1 LRKRHDFG
9 RFRDFA
15 EFFDAI
21 GKYRESDN
29 DHVRHWTAPFVD
41 VRAEVYRLFGR
52 VELRILEIL
61 SSVDIYIPY
70 ECDRSCFSF
79 SYCVDGNVL
88 LQDRYHGDSELKA
101 NWLSGTSMTGMKG
114 DHVFQRNKP
123 FKGVALVSTEET
135 VSDIVGE
142 SRYELLSEAL
152 SDGTSYSRRNG
163 FLGVAPPPD
172 IAGSFLQIANCRYPV
187 MSRQFF
193 FESKFMEIMS
203 RIIAHS
209 LPVDDGSTDMGEFE
223 TEQIKKIPGI
233 LMERVD
239 NPPSIPELA
248 RELSLNATTMKSGF
262 KKIFGE
268 PIYARHRNLCLERGA
283 MMLRDTHK
291 SILQIALDAG
301 YSNGENFCN
310 AFKKRYGVSP
320 SLYRQKGR
328 RFS

>member
-1 LRKRHDFG
+1 
-9 RFRDFA
+9 
-15 EFFDAI
+15 
-21 GKYRESDN
+21 
-29 DHVRHWTAPFVD
+29 
-41 VRAEVYRLFGR
+41 
-52 VELRILEIL
+52 
-61 SSVDIYIPY
+61 
-70 ECDRSCFSF
+70 
-79 SYCVDGNVL
+79 
-88 LQDRYHGDSELKA
+88 
-101 NWLSGTSMTGMKG
+101 MKG
-114 DHVFQRNKP
+114 DHVFQRNKL
-123 FKGVALVSTEET
+123 FKGVALISAGET

-152 SDGTSYSRRNG
+152 SDGTPYSRRKG

-209 LPVDDGSTDMGEFE
+209 LPVDDGVADLGVADMGATGMGEFE
-223 TEQIKKIPGI
+223 TEQVKKIPGI
-233 LMERVD
+233 LMERID
-239 NPPSIPELA
+239 DPPSIPELA

-283 MMLRDTHK
+283 MMLRDTRK

-310 AFKKRYGVSP
+310 AFKKRYGVP
-320 SLYRQKGR
+320 PGQYRR
-328 RFS
+328 NANLIS